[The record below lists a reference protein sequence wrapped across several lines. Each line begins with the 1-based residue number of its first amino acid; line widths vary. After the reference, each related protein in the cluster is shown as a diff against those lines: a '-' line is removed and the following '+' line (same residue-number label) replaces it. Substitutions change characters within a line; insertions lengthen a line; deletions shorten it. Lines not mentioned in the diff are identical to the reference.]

1 MEKIERKFMELN
13 RETAMRLWNKTFG
26 GETKVKDFTGRMIAK
41 GAYNDRNSEFGWNV
55 DHILP
60 QSRGGVT
67 ADHNLVCCHILT
79 NDEKADRFPCFTANG
94 IPFEIRK
101 VQNHYEIRARKKM
114 AQPEQEYDVD
124 FYDSA
129 AGIRLFK
136 YLKGIQNKDRFVGTV
151 FIYLKS
157 VLNGAVIDFIER
169 IFDSE
174 SISCDKYN
182 NRNSGIGLRTISIN
196 SGYGTNSANTYPFD
210 VKVTVSNLDMPYKS
224 DISEL
229 LDKCILLNTY
239 LSSYFFKSGYVAG
252 FDIYYRIDCV
262 SRTTV
267 PEIPASRQL
276 DASHFTA
283 EGNGLYVNDLVLS
296 NTDAGKK
303 VKKDILSTSEYT
315 PYNFV
320 FTNLEQNLNKEVSG
334 K

>member
-1 MEKIERKFMELN
+1 MEKIKRKFMELN

-26 GETKVKDFTGRMIAK
+26 GETKVKDFTGRTIAK

-114 AQPEQEYDVD
+114 AQPEQEYDDVD

-169 IFDSE
+169 IFDLE
-174 SISCDKYN
+174 SISYDRYN
-182 NRNSGIGLRTISIN
+182 NWYNTAPPSS
-196 SGYGTNSANTYPFD
+196 NTYPRNEKITISNFD
-210 VKVTVSNLDMPYKS
+210 LPHKS
-224 DISEL
+224 DSSEL
-229 LDKCILLNTY
+229 LDKCVLLNTY
-239 LSSYFFKSGYVAG
+239 LSSYFFEGGYVAG
-252 FDIYYRIDCV
+252 FDIYYRIDCIG
-262 SRTTV
+262 RTSV
-267 PEIPASRQL
+267 PERPDSRQL
-276 DASHFTA
+276 DSSHFTA
-283 EGNGLYVNDLVLS
+283 EGNGLYVNDLVLL

-303 VKKDILSTSEYT
+303 VKKNLFSDSEYT

>member
-1 MEKIERKFMELN
+1 MEMPKKEHIDLN
-13 RETAMRLWNKTFG
+13 RETAMRLWNKTYG
-26 GETKVKDFTGRMIAK
+26 RESKARDYTGRMMAK
-41 GAYNDRNSEFGWNV
+41 GAYNDRNSDFGWNV

-94 IPFEIRK
+94 IPFEIRR
-101 VQNHYEIRARKKM
+101 VQNHYEIRIREQMTK
-114 AQPEQEYDVD
+114 PEQEYEDVD
-124 FYDSA
+124 LYDSA

-136 YLKGIQNKDRFVGTV
+136 NLKGIQNKDRFVGTV

-157 VLNGAVIDFIER
+157 VSNGAVIDFIEK

-174 SISCDKYN
+174 SISCCSYN
-182 NRNSGIGLRTISIN
+182 NWYNTSLSGR
-196 SGYGTNSANTYPFD
+196 NTYPRN
-210 VKVTVSNLDMPYKS
+210 VKITISNFDMPYKS
-224 DISEL
+224 DSSEL
-229 LDKCILLNTY
+229 LDKCVLLNTY
-239 LSSYFFKSGYVAG
+239 LSSYFLKSGYVAG

-267 PEIPASRQL
+267 PEISDSQQL
-276 DASHFTA
+276 DHAHFTV
-283 EGNGLYVNDLVLS
+283 ERNGLYVNALVLS
-296 NTDAGKK
+296 TTDAGEKAKK
-303 VKKDILSTSEYT
+303 ELFLNSEYT

-320 FTNLEQNLNKEVSG
+320 FTNLERNLNKEVSG